1 MSKNPMTLRAV
12 HAMQKIS
19 LGAIML
25 IAVGL
30 VGTALAAAV
39 GVMPWL
45 DLTVQWGGAQVA
57 NAGMYLQIFAAALV
71 SSMVFFLPSNRRIMQ
86 LERSHRDF
94 QIGMDDIVQAYHI
107 CHTADRADT
116 FTLSSEF
123 DAVRERLV
131 MMRNHPDLQQLEP
144 GILEVAAQMSQQ
156 SRQLAEVY
164 SEEKVQRARD
174 FLRQRQEELVTYQA
188 DIARAMEHCSE
199 LKTWRSTVEAEEELQ
214 AAKIEQLERD
224 LGDILVPLGY
234 IAPKLKLSTKRKVL
248 PIDAGPLPQQA

>member
-1 MSKNPMTLRAV
+1 MSKNPIILRAV

-19 LGAIML
+19 LGAI
-25 IAVGL
+25 IIGAVGL
-30 VGTALAAAV
+30 IGSALAAAV
-39 GVMPWL
+39 GLLPWL
-45 DLTVQWGGAQVA
+45 ELTVQWGGAQVA
-57 NAGMYLQIFAAALV
+57 NAGMYVQIFAAALV
-71 SSMVFFLPSNRRIMQ
+71 TSMVFFLPTNRRIME

-94 QIGMDDIVQAYHI
+94 QISMDDIVQAYHV

-123 DAVRERLV
+123 DSVRERLV

-164 SEEKVQRARD
+164 SEEKVQRAKD
-174 FLRQRQEELVTYQA
+174 FLRQRQTELITHQA
-188 DIARAMEHCSE
+188 DIARAMEQCSE
-199 LKTWRSTVEAEEELQ
+199 LKTWRSTVEVEEDVQ

-224 LGDILVPLGY
+224 LGETLVPLGY
-234 IAPKLKLSTKRKVL
+234 VAPKLKLSTKRKVV
-248 PIDAGPLPQQA
+248 PMDAGPLPQQA